1 MAENLQE
8 TIDVTANR
16 LKVLSEAQEKLN
28 KKYQE
33 GKISADA
40 YQKSLKVIN
49 DEQDK
54 LKGNV
59 SETTDSINDT
69 SSKMKEYTSS
79 VEKYGATLNTTLSII
94 SASVSKTNPGLAT
107 AIGSV
112 QKLIPNMTECM
123 NAFQKVSE
131 NADKAGVKMT
141 KFGKLMKVATSPAG
155 IMLLITAITTLITS
169 WDKIAESVGVSSE
182 KIEAFREKAN
192 NVINA
197 VIKGVVGVGNAIVK
211 FVNTPFKTLIDVIK
225 KVFKGDFKGAAE
237 DIRNSIK
244 EQFSFKKHFQ
254 EGFESDFAN
263 GIATVGKSKKVEDA
277 ATETGKKIGTDISDA
292 VAKALSFTGTA
303 QEAAK
308 KALDDFQAFWNE
320 YTKKFELKNPL
331 SQLDESEVEDDDAF
345 LKGIKE
351 AEEEK
356 KRKEKEAEEAEQM
369 QYDARIDNY
378 KTFLDSYTKLSNT
391 ITDGI
396 SKNLEAELNAGKIS
410 EKEYKRKKKVLQGF
424 TIASIVASA
433 ASGLV
438 DTWAAYSADK
448 KANKYPEPAR
458 TALNTK
464 YLISAIAQSALLT
477 ATAASSI
484 GSVRSESLSGSTPT
498 ASASAAPS
506 ISYISNPSYQ
516 ESVDAAKETASN
528 TGQSNVVPVL
538 VVDDVN
544 KVQNDMSVVQ
554 TNSSF

>member
-1 MAENLQE
+1 MANLQE
-8 TIDVTANR
+8 TINSS
-16 LKVLSEAQEKLN
+16 KQ
-28 KKYQE
+28 
-33 GKISADA
+33 
-40 YQKSLKVIN
+40 SLQDIN
-49 DEQDK
+49 ST
-54 LKGNV
+54 L
-59 SETTDSINDT
+59 DST

-94 SASVSKTNPGLAT
+94 SASVSKTNPALST
-107 AIGSV
+107 AIGAV

-131 NADKAGVKMT
+131 NADNAGVKMT

-192 NVINA
+192 NVINT

-211 FVNTPFKTLIDVIK
+211 FVTTPFKTLIDVIK

-396 SKNLEAELNAGKIS
+396 SKNLEAELQAGKIS

-438 DTWAAYSADK
+438 DTWTGYAAEKKTNAKSASDPITL
-448 KANKYPEPAR
+448 A
-458 TALNTK
+458 ALNTK
-464 YLISAIAQSALLT
+464 SLIAAIAQSALLT
-477 ATAASSI
+477 ATAATSI

-516 ESVDAAKETASN
+516 ESVDAAKETATN

-544 KVQNDMSVVQ
+544 KVQKDMSVVQ